1 MGQGDTALWRD
12 MMAYLKRRH
21 APLCRQWFEELEVAE
36 FDSGVLV
43 IRTANRLQ
51 RNYLQSKCIDQFTEA
66 VRNVTGALVVV
77 RFEDGAAGGG
87 NGARR
92 GALSA
97 TPTIELH
104 AGHPESSA
112 TEHSSGDLND
122 QLVLIPDYSFEN
134 FVTGP
139 NNQLAWAASVAV
151 AQSPG
156 KAYNPLFIHG
166 GVGLGK
172 THLLQAICQTI
183 LHGNPAA
190 RICYLSCDSFI
201 SDFMSC
207 VQHNKMHEFRRR
219 YRQVE
224 LLLIDDIHFL
234 SNRERTQEEFFHTFN
249 DLYQSKRQI
258 VLSCDSPPNEIP
270 QLEDRLVSRFQSGL
284 VATVTQPSYETRVAI
299 VRAKASLRG
308 LRLSDDVVGFI
319 AAKIDTNARELEGAI
334 TTIQGHAALQGRP
347 INMDLLHEVFG
358 EPAFVV
364 RQSQVNLQTIID
376 AVTNYYGVRLSDLQ
390 SKRRHKSVT
399 GPRQICMW
407 MARKHTNFSL
417 QEIGGYFGGR
427 DHTTVMHSI
436 RIVEE
441 RISGDDNY
449 ANQIRQIQQQVG
461 IPQLE
466 PAAV

>member
-1 MGQGDTALWRD
+1 
-12 MMAYLKRRH
+12 
-21 APLCRQWFEELEVAE
+21 
-36 FDSGVLV
+36 
-43 IRTANRLQ
+43 
-51 RNYLQSKCIDQFTEA
+51 
-66 VRNVTGALVVV
+66 
-77 RFEDGAAGGG
+77 
-87 NGARR
+87 
-92 GALSA
+92 
-97 TPTIELH
+97 
-104 AGHPESSA
+104 
-112 TEHSSGDLND
+112 
-122 QLVLIPDYSFEN
+122 
-134 FVTGP
+134 
-139 NNQLAWAASVAV
+139 
-151 AQSPG
+151 
-156 KAYNPLFIHG
+156 
-166 GVGLGK
+166 
-172 THLLQAICQTI
+172 
-183 LHGNPAA
+183 
-190 RICYLSCDSFI
+190 
-201 SDFMSC
+201 
-207 VQHNKMHEFRRR
+207 MHEFRRR
-219 YRQVE
+219 YRQVD

-258 VLSCDSPPNEIP
+258 VLSSDSPPNEIP

-407 MARKHTNFSL
+407 MARQHTNFSL

-441 RISGDDNY
+441 RISGDNNY